1 MFQILGMFSMVRN
14 VFYMAIG
21 AFITLAFVS
30 PDKFDDVRAEV
41 IEAASGG
48 YAYVQENMSSITEK
62 SEEIIN

>member
-48 YAYVQENMSSITEK
+48 YAYIQENMSTITEK
-62 SEEIIN
+62 SEEIAN

>member
-1 MFQILGMFSMVRN
+1 MFKNL
-14 VFYMAIG
+14 FYMAIG

>member
-48 YAYVQENMSSITEK
+48 YAYVQENMSTITEK
-62 SEEIIN
+62 SEELIN

>member
-48 YAYVQENMSSITEK
+48 YAYVQENMSTITEK
-62 SEEIIN
+62 SEEIAN

>member
-41 IEAASGG
+41 LEAASGG
-48 YAYVQENMSSITEK
+48 YAYVQENMSDLTEK
-62 SEEIIN
+62 SEGIIN

>member
-48 YAYVQENMSSITEK
+48 YAYVQENMSTITEK